1 MKPIE
6 IFCGFLFILLAAT
19 PNAILLIQASESMDL
34 EFDVFEWGVESGYT
48 EETYLVARTQSEW
61 DVIWVRHIAPYIPS
75 TPSPDVLFSEK
86 MVVCGF
92 MGTRPTAGYSI
103 SINRMWVD
111 GNRVHVELVK
121 HNPGNQCVVAQ
132 VLTHPYVFASLNQ
145 MDIPVIF
152 DVDVVTGTNEE
163 PVIPELSFPEFTLA
177 TFLVFSI
184 LIFTLIRKM
193 RTSTDTYTQAS
204 SIVSLHVH

>member
-6 IFCGFLFILLAAT
+6 IFCGFLFLLLAAT
-19 PNAILLIQASESMDL
+19 PNVILLIQASESLDL

-61 DVIWVRHIAPYIPS
+61 EAIWERHSAPYMPS

-86 MVVCGF
+86 MVICGF

-111 GNRVHVELVK
+111 ENRVHVELVK
-121 HNPGNQCVVAQ
+121 HNPGNQSVVAQ

-152 DVDVVTGTNEE
+152 DLHVETDTNEE
-163 PVIPELSFPEFTLA
+163 PVIPELSFSEFTLV

-184 LIFTLIRKM
+184 LMFTLIQKM
-193 RTSTDTYTQAS
+193 RASTDIHTQAS
-204 SIVSLHVH
+204 SIVSIHVH